1 MENDKDIKIEPDEEV
16 GLEDKIKTQARGLG
30 KKIEEHDKD
39 TGTEYEVEK
48 ANERIVDWFIYDN
61 DSIIINNS
69 STSKSN
75 IYCNYIY
82 LPTVTISSF
91 AQSEGTNQTMKN
103 ISQESNQTLKENGQS
118 ANQTG
123 EAIQQNTSDF
133 GANISEGAKS
143 L

>member
-1 MENDKDIKIEPDEEV
+1 MI
-16 GLEDKIKTQARGLG
+16 Q
-30 KKIEEHDKD
+30 
-39 TGTEYEVEK
+39 
-48 ANERIVDWFIYDN
+48 
-61 DSIIINNS
+61 SS
-69 STSKSN
+69 STTAAPVRAT
-75 IYCNYIY
+75 YIATIFIF
-82 LPTVTISSF
+82 PTVTISSF